1 MAIQINNRKFI
12 GSFNLLRDLPQS
24 NLSEFCFIGRS
35 NVGKSSL
42 INYICNKKDLAKVS
56 STPGKTQS
64 FNFFLIN
71 DLWHLVD
78 LPGYGYAK
86 RSKTLRESWEVEMY
100 KYFSEREQ
108 LITVFL
114 LIDSRVRPQKS
125 DLQLIEWF
133 GEHRIP
139 FVIIFT
145 KADKRE
151 LKYCKLN
158 IKEFLDVLSE
168 DWNELPPYFVTSSE
182 EKNGGDAVL
191 EYIEDLTSRTK

>member
-108 LITVFL
+108 LINVFL

-158 IKEFLDVLSE
+158 IKGFLDVLSE